1 MRTFLVTQPREPIVP
16 TLLGPAGL
24 HVEFW
29 QVLPLYVTEPEDHRR
44 WVAAE
49 GRFISGSLQLI
60 CILSGRR
67 HPATGVH

>member
-29 QVLPLYVTEPEDHRR
+29 QVLPLYVTELEDHRR
-44 WVAAE
+44 LGTNALLEPWEACRVPFWDPRRAATTLPE
-49 GRFISGSLQLI
+49 
-60 CILSGRR
+60 
-67 HPATGVH
+67 P